1 MIYYC
6 FKKVSTIPLLVHLTA
21 EIERRSDHVSISVY
35 SALVIM
41 PSRMVSLA
49 YKNENWKEKFSL
61 FANLFKENFP
71 YTKAL
76 EAQLDLWETYWV
88 ESKNFLLDN
97 ISSTS
102 KRILFNDFNNMKVS
116 LKIIGTSPVTTCTH
130 EKSFSAMRRLKSHAR
145 STMVSKRLNGIALM
159 HVRQEIVPDIEKVID
174 LSYIKHKRLLHRML
188 SLKVLT

>member
-61 FANLFKENFP
+61 FVNLFKENFP

-76 EAQLDLWETYWV
+76 EAQLDLWETYWLQ
-88 ESKNFLLDN
+88 SKNFLLDN

-116 LKIIGTSPVTTCTH
+116 LKIIGTSPVTTCTY
-130 EKSFSAMRRLKSHAR
+130 ERSFSAMRRLKSYTR
-145 STMVSKRLNGIALM
+145 STMVSKRLNSIALM
-159 HVRQEIVPDIEKVID
+159 HVRQEIAPDIEK
-174 LSYIKHKRLLHRML
+174 S
-188 SLKVLT
+188 

>member
-1 MIYYC
+1 MRTE
-6 FKKVSTIPLLVHLTA
+6 KKNLVYLLIFSKKIFHIPKHWKHNWTYGKH
-21 EIERRSDHVSISVY
+21 IG
-35 SALVIM
+35 
-41 PSRMVSLA
+41 
-49 YKNENWKEKFSL
+49 YK
-61 FANLFKENFP
+61 
-71 YTKAL
+71 
-76 EAQLDLWETYWV
+76 V
-88 ESKNFLLDN
+88 KNFLLDN

-102 KRILFNDFNNMKVS
+102 KHILFNDFNNMKVS

-159 HVRQEIVPDIEKVID
+159 HVREEIVPDIEKVID